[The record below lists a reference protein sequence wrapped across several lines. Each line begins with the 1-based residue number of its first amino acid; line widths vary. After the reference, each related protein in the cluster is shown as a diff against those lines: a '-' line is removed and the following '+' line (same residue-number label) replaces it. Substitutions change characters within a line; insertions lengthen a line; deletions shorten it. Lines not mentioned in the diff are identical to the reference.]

1 MHESELPMYASET
14 RYFREILGISWEF
27 GSHLRRIGLLRP
39 DAACSDGTSLYLLD
53 SRAIGET
60 QARIR
65 DYRRSNRVRITH
77 NLPPLCHA

>member
-1 MHESELPMYASET
+1 MQVDSELPVYASET
-14 RYFREILGISWEF
+14 RYFREILGREF

-53 SRAIGET
+53 CHAIRQT

-65 DYRRSNRVRITH
+65 DYRRNRVRITH